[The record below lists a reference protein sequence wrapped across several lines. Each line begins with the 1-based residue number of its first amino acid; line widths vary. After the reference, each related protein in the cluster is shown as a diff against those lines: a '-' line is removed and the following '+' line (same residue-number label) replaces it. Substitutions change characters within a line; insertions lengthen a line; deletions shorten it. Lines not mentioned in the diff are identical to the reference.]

1 MFYAKGNVSQ
11 KLDVYLA
18 LLEKTIGDSSSSS
31 GYRTF
36 FTAAFKNAHDLAV
49 GSKSYFDLDN
59 DLYDVVDL
67 LLRDNEDYFKRLDI
81 SKIDD
86 SVFLDVK
93 NFMGSLR
100 QSNSLI

>member
-18 LLEKTIGDSSSSS
+18 LLEKTISDSSNSNR
-31 GYRTF
+31 YRIF
-36 FTAAFKNAHDLAV
+36 FTDAFKNAHDLAV
-49 GSKSYFDLDN
+49 GSKSYFELDN

-67 LLRDNEDYFKRLDI
+67 LLRDNEDYFKQLDVT
-81 SKIDD
+81 KIDD
-86 SVFLDVK
+86 NVFIDVK

-100 QSNSLI
+100 QANSLI